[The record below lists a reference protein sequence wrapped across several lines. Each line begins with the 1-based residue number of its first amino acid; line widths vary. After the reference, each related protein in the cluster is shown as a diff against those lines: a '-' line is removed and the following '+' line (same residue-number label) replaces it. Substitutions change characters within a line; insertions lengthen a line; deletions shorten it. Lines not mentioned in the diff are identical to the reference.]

1 MQTHGSYAEGYS
13 CLANLVFYISMD
25 TLIFHNI
32 NNSKSNRN
40 NNNVVWYQKDGMRDT
55 TLDFPLD
62 EWA

>member
-1 MQTHGSYAEGYS
+1 
-13 CLANLVFYISMD
+13 MD

-55 TLDFPLD
+55 TLDFPPD
-62 EWA
+62 E